1 MDFVF
6 DLPAIPLALALIVI
20 MCGLA
25 LGGLICF
32 RRYVLPRLHFVQTD
46 TDISVA
52 LVPSIMVIYGLV
64 MALISV
70 HVWEA
75 NQDVQS
81 ITSREA
87 TTLAALYRDASEY
100 PEPTR
105 GQIQGA
111 IRSYTEYVIREA
123 WPQQRQG
130 IVPTG
135 GVALVDRLQAA
146 IIGFEPASE
155 SQKILAAE
163 TFSAYNRMVE
173 SRRMRLEAVHTH
185 LPAVMWTVILF
196 GAMICFFTSYCFAGA
211 DSRVHA
217 LLVLL
222 LAVFVAL
229 LVFLTVAL
237 DRPFRGDL
245 GISSRPYQL
254 VYDQLMKG

>member
-87 TTLAALYRDASEY
+87 TTLAALYRDAS
-100 PEPTR
+100 
-105 GQIQGA
+105 
-111 IRSYTEYVIREA
+111 
-123 WPQQRQG
+123 
-130 IVPTG
+130 
-135 GVALVDRLQAA
+135 
-146 IIGFEPASE
+146 
-155 SQKILAAE
+155 
-163 TFSAYNRMVE
+163 
-173 SRRMRLEAVHTH
+173 
-185 LPAVMWTVILF
+185 
-196 GAMICFFTSYCFAGA
+196 
-211 DSRVHA
+211 
-217 LLVLL
+217 
-222 LAVFVAL
+222 
-229 LVFLTVAL
+229 
-237 DRPFRGDL
+237 
-245 GISSRPYQL
+245 
-254 VYDQLMKG
+254 